1 MSELCVLDASGD
13 TKFMWSRSNS
23 EEVKAAR
30 EHFDMLKKK
39 GYWAYRVEDREGSKG
54 EVVRDFDP
62 SLERIIMAP
71 RPIGG

>member
-1 MSELCVLDASGD
+1 MSELNVMDLTGD
-13 TKFMWSRSNS
+13 TKFMWSRNNP

-39 GYWAYRVEDREGSKG
+39 GYYAYKVVGSEGAAG
-54 EVVRDFDP
+54 EIIHNFDP
-62 SLERIIMAP
+62 DLERITMHP